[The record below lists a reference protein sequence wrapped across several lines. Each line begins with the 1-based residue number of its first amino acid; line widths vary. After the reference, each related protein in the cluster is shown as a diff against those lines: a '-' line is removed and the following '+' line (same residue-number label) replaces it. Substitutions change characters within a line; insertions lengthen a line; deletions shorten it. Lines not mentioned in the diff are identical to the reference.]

1 MKTEYII
8 ADLVEEL
15 SQKHRTI
22 LATLDNQLAP
32 LSDSQKT
39 WKPAPGSWSITE
51 CLAHLNLTHTYYIR
65 QIQKKVDDVPRTV
78 PAAPEKRF
86 TMSQNGKLM
95 LKALDPAS
103 TWKLPAPA
111 MARPR
116 ANPDPESVFD
126 RFVELENLYLELLP
140 QTPRLDLEGSKVISP
155 FFNWLKFRAG
165 DVLIFVTA
173 HTQRHINQA
182 LRVIQRPD
190 FPMA

>member
-8 ADLVEEL
+8 SDLVDEL
-15 SQKHRTI
+15 TYKHQDI
-22 LATLDNQLAP
+22 LSILTMQLAP
-32 LSDSQKT
+32 LSDAQKV
-39 WKPAPGSWSITE
+39 WKPAPTSWSITE

-65 QIQKKVDDVPRTV
+65 QIQKKVDDVPHTV
-78 PAAPEKRF
+78 QGTPDRRF
-86 TMSQNGKLM
+86 IMSKNGRLM

-116 ANPDPESVFD
+116 TNPDPDSVFD
-126 RFVELENLYLELLP
+126 RFVELENLFLELLP
-140 QTPRLDLEGSKVISP
+140 QTTKLDLEGSKVISP

-173 HTQRHINQA
+173 HTQRHLNQA
-182 LRVIQRPD
+182 LRVTQLPG
-190 FPMA
+190 FPRS